1 MSEKTL
7 PSVRPATLPHIDRT
21 LELQWL
27 SEHGA
32 EYVGQWVVLEGD
44 RLLGAGSNPEPLLK
58 QAHAS
63 GCARPLVVHVPENG
77 GPVTGG
83 WL

>member
-7 PSVRPATLPHIDRT
+7 PSVRPASLPHIDRAH
-21 LELQWL
+21 ELQWL
-27 SEHGA
+27 SQHGA
-32 EYVGQWVVLEGD
+32 QYAGQWVVLDGN

-58 QAHAS
+58 QANAS
-63 GCARPLVVHVPENG
+63 GCARPLVVHVPTNG
-77 GPVTGG
+77 EPFTGG